1 MCSNLINIS
10 DIEDEL
16 DLLNLQVYRYIFN
29 HHRNI
34 LGLLMIGLISYFYY
48 NIVTQFISYFD
59 FQATF
64 KIIKQH

>member
-29 HHRNI
+29 YHRNI